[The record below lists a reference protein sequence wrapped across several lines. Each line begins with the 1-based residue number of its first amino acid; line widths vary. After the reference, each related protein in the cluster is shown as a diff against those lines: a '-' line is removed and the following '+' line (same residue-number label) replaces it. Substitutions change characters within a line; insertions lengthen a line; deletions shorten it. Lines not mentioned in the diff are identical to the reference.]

1 MPFRFTL
8 ESVLRYRRCLE
19 DREKMRLH
27 PLLAKRAAWQQELQR
42 VRDGRRQWQ
51 TALHQDMQRA
61 PAPAIEVQLS
71 MTRLRGMESCEA
83 LLQSQLR
90 QLHTE
95 ITQQTARY
103 QQERR
108 KREVLE
114 ALRDTQS
121 REYSLQQ
128 QRREQA
134 RLDELHLLRRSRRQ
148 P

>member
-27 PLLAKRAAWQQELQR
+27 PLLAKCVALQQELQR
-42 VRDGRRQWQ
+42 VCDGRKQWQ

-71 MTRLRGMESCEA
+71 MACLRGMESREA
-83 LLQSQLR
+83 LLQSQLH
-90 QLHTE
+90 QLQTE

-114 ALRDTQS
+114 SLRDIQLG
-121 REYSLQQ
+121 EYSLQQ

-134 RLDELHLLRRSRRQ
+134 RLDELHLLRRGRRQ
-148 P
+148 A

>member
-51 TALHQDMQRA
+51 TALHHDMQRA